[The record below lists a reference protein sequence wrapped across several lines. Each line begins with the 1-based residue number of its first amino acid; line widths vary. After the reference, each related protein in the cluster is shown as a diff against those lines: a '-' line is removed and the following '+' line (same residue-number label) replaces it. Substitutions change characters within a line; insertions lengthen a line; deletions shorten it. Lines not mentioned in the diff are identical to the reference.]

1 MNPGRLPGR
10 LAQFERHRGAAR
22 GEHDDFNDI
31 IKPGTGQHY
40 YSKTCRSGNAMIYL
54 EPVAKRVAPG
64 MDDNEALSRA
74 LEDANDDEWLRRL
87 LRKQVSKSKAVK
99 VRPSRN

>member
-1 MNPGRLPGR
+1 
-10 LAQFERHRGAAR
+10 
-22 GEHDDFNDI
+22 
-31 IKPGTGQHY
+31 
-40 YSKTCRSGNAMIYL
+40 MIYL